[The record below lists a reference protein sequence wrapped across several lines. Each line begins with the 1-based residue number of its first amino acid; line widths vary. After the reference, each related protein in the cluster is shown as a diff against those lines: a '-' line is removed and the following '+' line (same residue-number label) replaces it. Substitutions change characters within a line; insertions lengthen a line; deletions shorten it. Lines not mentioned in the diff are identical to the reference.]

1 MTKQRKRSKAATKAL
16 EKRILVTGGLGFIGH
31 KVVEKLQA
39 MKHTVDIVDVLT
51 TYGMLDKEELEYLYN
66 ERLKCISK
74 DTKVHKIDVAEIEQ
88 LNSVFEQAK
97 PDYVIHL
104 ASLPNDKLARGN
116 PVEAAHTMCQGLA
129 NVLENSV
136 RHGVKK
142 VLYVSSS
149 MVLGSFSDE
158 TSPQGV
164 TELHNTDPTGAYGI
178 WKRAGEQLLQQ
189 FHKEHGL
196 DYTTV
201 RPSAVYGPL
210 DNGNR
215 VVAKFLINAMRD
227 RKLSVNGDAERLD
240 FTYVDDLANGI
251 IDALFK
257 GKRGIYHL
265 TRGESVTIKH
275 VAETIVKLVGK
286 GSVDIKEKD
295 KNQPSRGTLDIS
307 KAKADFNFDPKT
319 DIEEGIK
326 LYYEWIKDS
335 VYWSTKTV

>member
-1 MTKQRKRSKAATKAL
+1 MTKNRKRSKAATKAL

-39 MKHTVDIVDVLT
+39 LKHTADVVDVLT
-51 TYGMLDKEELEYLYN
+51 TYGMLDKEELAYLYN
-66 ERLKCISK
+66 ERLKRISK
-74 DTKVHKIDVAEIEQ
+74 DTQVHKIDIAEIEQ

-104 ASLPNDKLARGN
+104 ASFPNDKLARGN

-136 RHGVKK
+136 RHNVKK
-142 VLYVSSS
+142 ILYVSSS

-158 TSPQGV
+158 TSPTGAN
-164 TELHNTDPTGAYGI
+164 EFHNTDPTGTYAI

-189 FHKEHGL
+189 CHKEHGL

-227 RKLSVNGDAERLD
+227 KKLSVNGDTESLD
-240 FTYVDDLANGI
+240 FTYVDDLADGI
-251 IDALFK
+251 IGALLR
-257 GKRGIYHL
+257 GNTGIYHL
-265 TRGESVTIKH
+265 TRGQGITIKQA
-275 VAETIVKLVGK
+275 AEIVVSIVGK
-286 GSVDIKEKD
+286 GSVEIKEKD

-307 KAKADFNFDPKT
+307 KAKRDFEFNPKT
-319 DIEEGIK
+319 DIEEGVK

-335 VYWSTKTV
+335 VYWNSKTI

>member
-1 MTKQRKRSKAATKAL
+1 MAKTKKNKINPLK
-16 EKRILVTGGLGFIGH
+16 ILVTGGLGFIGH

-39 MKHTVDIVDVLT
+39 MKYTVDVVDVLT

-66 ERLKCISK
+66 ERLKCISV
-74 DTKVHKIDVAEIEQ
+74 DTQVHKIDIAEIEQ
-88 LNSVFEQAK
+88 LNSVFEQSK

-104 ASLPNDKLARGN
+104 ASFPNDKLARGN

-136 RHGVKK
+136 RHSVKK
-142 VLYVSSS
+142 ILYVSSS

-164 TELHNTDPTGAYGI
+164 TELHNTDPSGTYGI
-178 WKRAGEQLLQQ
+178 WKRAGEQLLEQCS
-189 FHKEHGL
+189 KDHGL

-210 DNGNR
+210 DNSNR
-215 VVAKFLINAMRD
+215 VVGQFLINSMRD
-227 RKLSVNGDAERLD
+227 KKLSVNGDTERLD
-240 FTYVDDLANGI
+240 FTYVDDLAKGI

-257 GKRGIYHL
+257 GKKGIYHL
-265 TRGESVTIKH
+265 TRGKGVTIKH

-286 GSVDIKEKD
+286 GTVEIKEKD
-295 KNQPSRGTLDIS
+295 TAFPSRGTLNIS
-307 KAKADFNFDPKT
+307 KAKTDFNFDPKISI
-319 DIEEGIK
+319 DNGLEM
-326 LYYEWIKDS
+326 YYNWIKDAEF
-335 VYWSTKTV
+335 YKEK